1 MKILIKDFI
10 GTRCILKDDGQK
22 LFEEISRHLESKNE
36 VTLDFSNVKMFASPF
51 FNYSI
56 GQLFNKFSEEDI
68 RNNLH
73 LEHLEVVGHSI
84 IERVVENAS
93 RFKSDLDYKK
103 IVDEILEQ
111 QAKESD

>member
-1 MKILIKDFI
+1 MRILIKEFI
-10 GTRCILKDDGQK
+10 GPRCILKDDGQK
-22 LFEEISRHLESKNE
+22 LFEEISKQFLSKEE

-56 GQLFNKFSEEDI
+56 GQLFNKFTQDEI
-68 RNNLH
+68 RHQLH
-73 LEHLEVVGHSI
+73 LENLEVVGNSI
-84 IERVVENAS
+84 IERVVENAN
-93 RFKSDLDYKK
+93 RFKSDVDYKK